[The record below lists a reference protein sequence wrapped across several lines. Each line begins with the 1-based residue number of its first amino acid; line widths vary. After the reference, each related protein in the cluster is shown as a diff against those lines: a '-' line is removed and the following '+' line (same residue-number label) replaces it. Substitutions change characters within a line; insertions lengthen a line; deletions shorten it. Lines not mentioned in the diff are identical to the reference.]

1 MENITKVWNFM
12 YAINHKVYIERNWE
26 ISIDFWVWVSITKIE
41 VIWETPKKFKLKFT
55 ELKHIFNK
63 VNNELKITEKLYKKE
78 DVTISEKTKDLLNL
92 FNEYKKAVKDTD
104 RIADFKKVAIL
115 DALNRFTKEDLEK
128 LK

>member
-12 YAINHKVYIERNWE
+12 YAINHKVYMERNWE

-63 VNNELKITEKLYKKE
+63 VNNELKITEKFYKKE

-104 RIADFKKVAIL
+104 RVADFKKVAIL

>member
-12 YAINHKVYIERNWE
+12 YAINHKVYMERNWE

-63 VNNELKITEKLYKKE
+63 VNNELIITEELYKKE
-78 DVTISEKTKDLLNL
+78 YVTISENTKDLLSL

-104 RIADFKKVAIL
+104 RIADFEKVAIL
-115 DALNRFTKEDLEK
+115 DALNRFTKEDLGK